1 VIVPRSRLLWL
12 TAVLVLPSSIIAALA
27 PRTTAFAAAAVGT
40 LVAVAAIDAILA
52 PARLR
57 GVRVVLPT
65 LVRMSKDRKGVLEIR
80 IERERAVPKKIRLG
94 FALPPDLIPD
104 HEEITTDLPTENLIA
119 RLDWNCTPKQ
129 RGSFMIGTC
138 YVGTASRLGL
148 WDVRTSVNTNCE
160 VRVYPNLLAEKKT
173 AASLLLRHGREGVH
187 LQRQVGQGREF
198 EKLRE
203 YVHGDGFDE
212 IHWKATA
219 RRGKPITK
227 VFQVERTQEVYVV
240 IDCSRLSA
248 RPIGGES
255 ILERYLISA
264 LLLGIASE
272 QQSDLFGLI
281 AFDDKIQRFVRAKNG
296 KLHYGACRDA
306 LYSLKPRLV
315 SPDFGELANFIRVR
329 LRRRALLIF
338 LTELDDPV
346 IAESFERGIRLI
358 ARQHLILVNM
368 LKPEGAAPLFTEP
381 AASTDEL
388 YERLSG
394 HLRWQKLEETTRRL
408 SRSGMRFH
416 LLNPERPAFDLTKQ
430 YRSVKQRQLL

>member
-1 VIVPRSRLLWL
+1 MISPRSRLLWF
-12 TAVLVLPSSIIAALA
+12 TAVVVLPAAISATLAPRSTVFAASAIAALA
-27 PRTTAFAAAAVGT
+27 VI
-40 LVAVAAIDAILA
+40 AAIDAILA
-52 PARLR
+52 PGRLR
-57 GVRVVLPT
+57 GVVVLLPA
-65 LVRMSKDRKGVLEIR
+65 LVRMSKDRRGALEIR
-80 IERERAVPKKIRLG
+80 LERERRMLKQIRLG
-94 FALPPDLIPD
+94 FALPPDLVPD
-104 HEEITTDLPTENLIA
+104 HEDIIIDLPAENLVA
-119 RLDWNCTPKQ
+119 RLDWSCTPKQ
-129 RGSFMIGTC
+129 RGSFVIDTC
-138 YVGTASRLGL
+138 YIGTASRLGL
-148 WDVRTSVNTNCE
+148 WDVRRSVSTNCE
-160 VRVYPNLLAEKKT
+160 IRVYPNLLAEKKT

-255 ILERYLISA
+255 ILERYLTSA
-264 LLLGIASE
+264 LLLGIAAE
-272 QQSDLFGLI
+272 QQSDLFGVI
-281 AFDDKIQRFVRAKNG
+281 AFDDKVQRFVRAKNG

-315 SPDFGELANFIRVR
+315 SPDFGELTNFIRMR

-346 IAESFERGIRLI
+346 IAEFFERSIRLI
-358 ARQHLILVNM
+358 ARQHLVLVNM
-368 LKPEGAAPLFTEP
+368 LKPQGAAPLFSEP
-381 AASTDEL
+381 AGSTDEL

-394 HLRWQKLEETTRRL
+394 HMRWQKLEETTRRL
-408 SRSGMRFH
+408 GRNGMRFH
-416 LLNPERPAFDLTKQ
+416 LLNTERPAFDLTEQ

>member
-1 VIVPRSRLLWL
+1 VIAPRSKLLWL
-12 TAVLVLPSSIIAALA
+12 TAALVLPSAIIAAVA
-27 PRTTAFAAAAVGT
+27 PRTTLFAAAAVVM
-40 LVAVAAIDAILA
+40 LLAIAAIDAILA
-52 PARLR
+52 PGRLR
-57 GVRVVLPT
+57 GVRVVLPA
-65 LVRMSKDRKGVLEIR
+65 LVRMSKDRKGTLEIR
-80 IERERAVPKKIRLG
+80 VERQRNVPKKIRLG
-94 FALPPDLIPD
+94 LTLPPELVPD
-104 HEEITTDLPTENLIA
+104 QEDITTDLPTENLIA
-119 RLDWNCTPKQ
+119 RLDWTCTPEQ
-129 RGSFMIGTC
+129 RGSFMVDTC
-138 YVGTASRLGL
+138 YVGTASQLGL
-148 WDVRTSVNTNCE
+148 WDVRTSVSTNCE
-160 VRVYPNLLAEKKT
+160 IRVYPNLLAEKKT

-240 IDCSRLSA
+240 IDCSRLSGRA
-248 RPIGGES
+248 IGGES

-346 IAESFERGIRLI
+346 IAESFERSIRLI

-394 HLRWQKLEETTRRL
+394 HMCWQTLEETTRRL
-408 SRSGMRFH
+408 GRSGMRFH
-416 LLNPERPAFDLTKQ
+416 LLNPERPAFDLTEQ

>member
-1 VIVPRSRLLWL
+1 
-12 TAVLVLPSSIIAALA
+12 
-27 PRTTAFAAAAVGT
+27 
-40 LVAVAAIDAILA
+40 
-52 PARLR
+52 
-57 GVRVVLPT
+57 
-65 LVRMSKDRKGVLEIR
+65 
-80 IERERAVPKKIRLG
+80 
-94 FALPPDLIPD
+94 
-104 HEEITTDLPTENLIA
+104 
-119 RLDWNCTPKQ
+119 
-129 RGSFMIGTC
+129 
-138 YVGTASRLGL
+138 
-148 WDVRTSVNTNCE
+148 
-160 VRVYPNLLAEKKT
+160 
-173 AASLLLRHGREGVH
+173 
-187 LQRQVGQGREF
+187 
-198 EKLRE
+198 
-203 YVHGDGFDE
+203 
-212 IHWKATA
+212 
-219 RRGKPITK
+219 
-227 VFQVERTQEVYVV
+227 V
-240 IDCSRLSA
+240 IDCSRLSGRA
-248 RPIGGES
+248 IGGES

-346 IAESFERGIRLI
+346 IAESFERSIRLI

-394 HLRWQKLEETTRRL
+394 HMRWQKLEETTRRL
-408 SRSGMRFH
+408 GRSGMRFH
-416 LLNPERPAFDLTKQ
+416 LLNPERPAFDLTEQ